1 VWDGVTLSPSII
13 RAAIRIQS
21 VTRGH
26 FSRRL
31 VHLRISSFLEIQS
44 DSDESHISLTDISP
58 TDAEAESDVY
68 SVGSSAA
75 FDSNLSLAEHEF
87 AVQTPRF
94 SVLDL
99 RSAVCGPRINRAA
112 IRIQSVTRGHF
123 SRRLVHLRI
132 SSFLEIQSDSD
143 ESHISL
149 TDISPTDA
157 EAESDVYSVG
167 SSAAFDSNLS
177 LAEHEFAVQTPRFSV
192 LDLRSAVCGPR
203 INRAAIR
210 IQSVTRGHFSRRLV
224 HLRISSFL
232 EIQSDSSRKISY
244 ISN

>member
-1 VWDGVTLSPSII
+1 MQPRFSVLDLREAVCGARII
-13 RAAIRIQS
+13 RAATRIQS

-31 VHLRISSFLEIQS
+31 GHLRIPSFLELQS
-44 DSDESHISLTDISP
+44 DSSDEKSHISL

-99 RSAVCGPRINRAA
+99 RSAVCGARINRAA
-112 IRIQSVTRGHF
+112 TRIQSVTRGHF
-123 SRRLVHLRI
+123 SRRLGHLRI
-132 SSFLEIQSDSD
+132 PSFLELQSDSSD
-143 ESHISL
+143 EKSHISL
-149 TDISPTDA
+149 TDA

-192 LDLRSAVCGPR
+192 LDLRSAVCGAR
-203 INRAAIR
+203 INRAATR
-210 IQSVTRGHFSRRLV
+210 IQSVTRGT
-224 HLRISSFL
+224 
-232 EIQSDSSRKISY
+232 
-244 ISN
+244 